1 VNVGYHLTQAAVRWP
16 HKIGLHFEGRDWT
29 FSAFNR
35 LANKTAHAFAARSIG
50 PGDRVAF
57 LTWNLPEQVACFYGL
72 LKLGAVAVPINYR
85 LAANEIKYII
95 DDCGARILVFDD
107 NLRAPVEIIKND
119 LPSVELLVC
128 VGGTPA
134 GAEIGFEDFVDRAWD
149 GEPTLTGGNADA
161 AFIMYTSGTT
171 GKPKGVVR
179 SHQAEIAGG
188 SMQALELNYR
198 HDDVI
203 IHNKPL
209 FHIAQLQCQL
219 LPFVMLGGTGVLTRG
234 FDVHETLSLVEQQ
247 RITCLHGVPTQMVMM
262 MQADLSK
269 YDLTSLRMGF
279 YGGQT
284 LNNQTLSQCMPLF
297 PESFHNVYGATE
309 VLAVSGVDY
318 LRHPTRLGSV
328 GHALANTELRVLP
341 EGSINPAEGLGAGE
355 VGQVIVRGPTL
366 LTEYYNM
373 PERTATSVRD
383 GWYFTGDAGFLD
395 EDGFLT
401 VLGRMDY
408 TIKSGGENVHPMEI
422 ENLLFKHPGIAD
434 AAVIGLPSRKWGEA
448 VCAAVVRKDPRLTA
462 EALESFCLASDD
474 LANFKRPRHYF
485 FLDRIPSNSTGKVER
500 AKLKAELMTLLENPL
515 P

>member
-1 VNVGYHLTQAAVRWP
+1 
-16 HKIGLHFEGRDWT
+16 
-29 FSAFNR
+29 
-35 LANKTAHAFAARSIG
+35 
-50 PGDRVAF
+50 
-57 LTWNLPEQVACFYGL
+57 
-72 LKLGAVAVPINYR
+72 
-85 LAANEIKYII
+85 
-95 DDCGARILVFDD
+95 
-107 NLRAPVEIIKND
+107 
-119 LPSVELLVC
+119 
-128 VGGTPA
+128 
-134 GAEIGFEDFVDRAWD
+134 
-149 GEPTLTGGNADA
+149 
-161 AFIMYTSGTT
+161 
-171 GKPKGVVR
+171 
-179 SHQAEIAGG
+179 
-188 SMQALELNYR
+188 
-198 HDDVI
+198 
-203 IHNKPL
+203 
-209 FHIAQLQCQL
+209 
-219 LPFVMLGGTGVLTRG
+219 
-234 FDVHETLSLVEQQ
+234 
-247 RITCLHGVPTQMVMM
+247 MVMM